1 MWCQLFWEGR
11 ARDWGELVLFLY
23 FVRKSPSSETVSAI
37 QRSAVNLKSNTTKR
51 AAVLGGEAE
60 RCHS

>member
-1 MWCQLFWEGR
+1 MWCQPFWEGR
-11 ARDWGELVLFLY
+11 AGDWGELALFLY

-37 QRSAVNLKSNTTKR
+37 QRSAVSLKHNATKHE
-51 AAVLGGEAE
+51 AVLGGEAE